1 MGEERG
7 GVRARR
13 GGGRRTLGRSK
24 GEQVGE
30 RKERS
35 GEEYKME
42 RGAMSRGRRM
52 NRLKEEV

>member
-1 MGEERG
+1 M
-7 GVRARR
+7 
-13 GGGRRTLGRSK
+13 
-24 GEQVGE
+24 GE

>member
-7 GVRARR
+7 GVRERR
-13 GGGRRTLGRSK
+13 EEEGGEDWGGVRESK
-24 GEQVGE
+24 WG